1 MAPKEPSE
9 FELSLLAGYKH
20 PIKNIQSLRKD
31 LLLVNQLTSSINSY
45 KEKQEI
51 QYLRR
56 AMNIIII
63 LSNVFESSTLEYALY
78 VVLPTDLWSEVA
90 TMLFELKISNDTRR
104 IDARLLTLLSQLPS
118 SR

>member
-9 FELSLLAGYKH
+9 LELSLLAGYKH

-31 LLLVNQLTSSINSY
+31 LLLVNQLATSINTY
-45 KEKQEI
+45 KEKHDL

-63 LSNVFESSTLEYALY
+63 LSNVFEASTLEYALY
-78 VVLPTDLWSEVA
+78 AILPTDIWNETA
-90 TMLFELKISNDTRR
+90 TILFELKISNDTRR